1 MDPIPHL
8 ASPLEGEEKYFLMQS
23 LRAFAR
29 SKFCV
34 RALDNSSLFT
44 LHS

>member
-1 MDPIPHL
+1 MDPIAHL
-8 ASPLEGEEKYFLMQS
+8 ASPLKGEEKYFLMHS
-23 LRAFAR
+23 LRAFVR